1 MLGDGALAMA
11 TGAFIAANVVLLT
24 AGSLM
29 LAYGPAWYRTTV
41 YVACGASP
49 IALNASEEVDWLVLL
64 LVCPVILV
72 ISMHLGARMTRTP
85 GWGAPP
91 GASVPPSVYAG
102 LALILSIEPLWRAR
116 NVLFGTAASFGDFDA
131 WILQRWALFELLT
144 FPEFVILYSLVPI
157 LAITAAGAAFIG
169 AQRGARFPWITT
181 SFVVGLMLA
190 VDMALAMKKQ
200 LVLHIAMLGMAAVMT
215 GIASRR
221 LLAGFM
227 VLVIASFGL
236 MLQLSGS
243 ATSPLP
249 SGPSAVDA
257 APMTE
262 GAANSWHQ
270 MVDSWQ
276 QPPPMMQFW
285 MHSLTSRS
293 ALPSFYYVHAFPRYV
308 PFTGINVP
316 FIGTPTR
323 TFHTTLVNEVMY
335 PGQPGSSYSGWAF
348 AIYAEAGLMWALAGT
363 ALLGSGIGIAWNV
376 CGRMLTAERRLMAW
390 LLLVCFLV
398 LLNTDDWVNNAVS
411 SYGILYPLL
420 MLAMLEM
427 VASPKSGTIPATVRQ
442 T

>member
-1 MLGDGALAMA
+1 MA
-11 TGAFIAANVVLLT
+11 TGAFIAANAVLLT
-24 AGSLM
+24 GGSLM

-49 IALNASEEVDWLVLL
+49 IALDASEELTWLALL
-64 LVCPVILV
+64 LLCPIILV
-72 ISMHLGARMTRTP
+72 VSMHLGARLFR
-85 GWGAPP
+85 APSRGDRP
-91 GASVPPSVYAG
+91 AQAVPPPVYAG
-102 LALILSIEPLWRAR
+102 LALLLALEPLWRAKA
-116 NVLFGTAASFGDFDA
+116 VLLGTAESFGDFDA

-144 FPEFVILYSLVPI
+144 FPEFVVLYSLVPI
-157 LAITAAGAAFIG
+157 LVIAAMGAAFIG
-169 AQRGARFPWITT
+169 VRRGARFPWLTA
-181 SFVVGLMLA
+181 SFVMGLMLA

-200 LVLHIAMLGMAAVMT
+200 LVLHVAMLGMAAMMT

-227 VLVIASFGL
+227 VLVVASFGL

-249 SGPSAVDA
+249 SGPDTVEA
-257 APMTE
+257 APMIDGT
-262 GAANSWHQ
+262 ATSWHE

-276 QPPPMMQFW
+276 QPPPIVRFW

-293 ALPSFYYVHAFPRYV
+293 ALPSFYYVHAFPTTI

-316 FIGTPTR
+316 FIGTSTR
-323 TFHTTLVNEVMY
+323 TFHTNLVNEAMF
-335 PGQPGSSYSGWAF
+335 PAQQGSSYSGWAF
-348 AIYAEAGLMWALAGT
+348 ALYAEAGLVWALVGT
-363 ALLGSGIGIAWNV
+363 ALLGAGIGIAWNA

-390 LLLVCFLV
+390 LLLVSFLV

-427 VASPKSGTIPATVRQ
+427 AANPRSGATRATVRQ
-442 T
+442 A